1 MKNKVYEIHVIN
13 DPNIVKEILRR
24 NPRLSKNRDT
34 LVIELDFFEKQAVV
48 NVDNQL
54 LVPINFKHAKRL
66 LIK

>member
-1 MKNKVYEIHVIN
+1 MKDKVYEIYVVKN
-13 DPNIVKEILRR
+13 PRIVEEILRR

-48 NVDNQL
+48 NVDNQI

-66 LIK
+66 LS